1 MKLMRVGAVGAERPV
16 VLTERGAVD
25 VSSLVGD
32 FDVEFLAAG
41 GVEVLRGRLDQVGGD
56 LPLVGLDGL
65 RIGPPLRRPGHVL
78 CIGLNYTAHAH
89 ESGMA
94 IPAEPIVFSKAPNT
108 VVGPDDTILIPP
120 GSVRTDWEVELAVVI
135 GKTARYLADEE
146 QALSVIAGYAI
157 SNDVSERD
165 YQLERGGQ
173 WIKGKS
179 CETFNPF
186 GPWLVTADEVPDPQ
200 QLGMT
205 LSVNGRTVQDAK
217 TDDMIFGVA
226 HLVWYLSQFMVL
238 DPGDI
243 INTGTPSG
251 VGLGLTP
258 PTFLKAGD
266 VVELSITGLGHQR
279 QTCQDAVT
287 ARG

>member
-1 MKLMRVGAVGAERPV
+1 MKLMRVGPPGAERPV

-25 VSSLVGD
+25 VSSAVED
-32 FDVEFLAAG
+32 FDSAFLAG
-41 GVEVLRGRLDQVGGD
+41 DGIQRLRGQLDD
-56 LPLVGLDGL
+56 LPVIDIENL

-78 CIGLNYTAHAH
+78 CIGLNYTEHAR
-89 ESGMA
+89 ESGQG

-108 VVGPDDTILIPP
+108 VVGPNDTLLIPP

-135 GKTARYLADEE
+135 GKTARYLQDE
-146 QALSVIAGYAI
+146 QSALDVIAGYAI

-200 QLGMT
+200 QLSMR
-205 LSVNGRTVQDAK
+205 LSVNGQVRQDGA

-243 INTGTPSG
+243 INTGTPKG
-251 VGLGLTP
+251 VGLGLAP
-258 PTFLKAGD
+258 PVFLKAGD
-266 VVELSITGLGHQR
+266 VVDVSIDGLGMQR
-279 QTCQDAVT
+279 QVCEDG
-287 ARG
+287 RP

>member
-1 MKLMRVGAVGAERPV
+1 MKLMRVGPAGAERPV
-16 VLTERGAVD
+16 VLTEQGALDARPVTT
-25 VSSLVGD
+25 D
-32 FDVEFLAAG
+32 FDSEFLAG
-41 GVEVLRGRLDQVGGD
+41 GGIERLQSQLTD
-56 LPLVGLDGL
+56 LPTIDIEGM

-78 CIGLNYTAHAH
+78 CIGLNYTLHAQ
-89 ESGMA
+89 ESGMD
-94 IPAEPIVFSKAPNT
+94 IPTEPIVFSKAPNT
-108 VVGPDDTILIPP
+108 VVGPDDAILIPP

-135 GKTARYLADEE
+135 GKTARYLPDEHA
-146 QALSVIAGYAI
+146 ALEVIAGYAI

-186 GPWLVTADEVPDPQ
+186 GPWLVTADEVLDPQ
-200 QLGMT
+200 QLGLK
-205 LSVNGRTVQDAK
+205 LSVNGQVLQDGN

-243 INTGTPSG
+243 INTGTPKG

-258 PTFLKAGD
+258 PVFLKAGD
-266 VVELSITGLGHQR
+266 VVDVSIAGLGEQR
-279 QTCQDAVT
+279 QVCADA
-287 ARG
+287 ARP

>member
-1 MKLMRVGAVGAERPV
+1 MKLMRVGPPGAERPV
-16 VLTERGAVD
+16 VLTDHGAVD
-25 VSSLVGD
+25 ASAVTED
-32 FDVEFLAAG
+32 FDSAFLASG
-41 GVEVLRGRLDQVGGD
+41 GIERLRSQLHI
-56 LPLVGLDGL
+56 LPAIDIAGL
-65 RIGPPLRRPGHVL
+65 RIGPPLRRPGHVV
-78 CIGLNYTAHAH
+78 CIGLNYTLHAQ
-89 ESGMA
+89 ESGMD
-94 IPAEPIVFSKAPNT
+94 IPSEPIVFSKAPNT
-108 VVGPDDTILIPP
+108 VVGPNDKILIPP

-135 GKTARYLADEE
+135 GKTARYLPDQ
-146 QALSVIAGYAI
+146 QAALEVIAGYAI

-186 GPWLVTADEVPDPQ
+186 GPWLVTADEIADPQ
-200 QLGMT
+200 QLALT
-205 LSVNGRTVQDAK
+205 LSVNGQVLQDGG

-243 INTGTPSG
+243 INTGTPKG

-258 PTFLKAGD
+258 PMFLTAGD
-266 VVELSITGLGHQR
+266 VVDVSITGLGEQR
-279 QTCQDAVT
+279 QVCADAS
-287 ARG
+287 RP

>member
-1 MKLMRVGAVGAERPV
+1 MKLMRVGPSGAERPV
-16 VLTERGAVD
+16 VLTEKGALDASPVT
-25 VSSLVGD
+25 LD
-32 FDVEFLAAG
+32 FDSEFLASG
-41 GVEVLRGRLDQVGGD
+41 GIERLRAQLDD
-56 LPLVGLDGL
+56 LPAIDLDGM
-65 RIGPPLRRPGHVL
+65 RIGPPLRRPGHVV
-78 CIGLNYTAHAH
+78 CIGLNYTLHAQ
-89 ESGMA
+89 ESGMD
-94 IPAEPIVFSKAPNT
+94 IPTEPIVFSKAPNT

-135 GKTARYLADEE
+135 GKTARYLPDE
-146 QALSVIAGYAI
+146 QAALEVIAGYAI

-200 QLGMT
+200 QLGLK
-205 LSVNGRTVQDAK
+205 LSVNGEVLQDGN

-243 INTGTPSG
+243 INTGTPKG

-258 PTFLKAGD
+258 PRFLTAGD
-266 VVELSITGLGHQR
+266 EVELSISGLGKQR
-279 QTCQDAVT
+279 QVCADAS
-287 ARG
+287 RP